1 MSPPRR
7 SIAHLAVIGSISLV
21 GLRGLVG
28 IFGVVSVSGAHAAEV
43 NVAVA
48 ANFASPMET
57 LAQRFQA
64 ATGHT
69 ARVSVGST
77 GRLYSQIVQ
86 GAPFELLLAAD
97 DETPARLVAEGLARA
112 TNRAT
117 YAIGQLVLYSATPGL
132 VDAQGAVLARPG
144 GFQRLAIANPKLAP
158 YGQAAMAVLQARG
171 LAQALAPRLVM
182 GDSIAQAFQFV
193 ATGNAELGF
202 VAWSQVQGARASAG
216 SVWRVPAELH
226 PEIRQDAVLLKSG
239 EANPAAVALWRWLRS
254 AEARQVV
261 AEAGYRLPAP

>member
-1 MSPPRR
+1 MSLPRR

-21 GLRGLVG
+21 GLGG
-28 IFGVVSVSGAHAAEV
+28 ILGVVSVTGAQAAEV
-43 NVAVA
+43 SVAVA
-48 ANFASPMET
+48 ANFASPMEA

-86 GAPFELLLAAD
+86 GAPFELLLSAD
-97 DETPARLVAEGLARA
+97 DETPARLVAEGHARA
-112 TNRAT
+112 ANRAT
-117 YAIGQLVLYSATPGL
+117 YAIGQLALYSATPGL
-132 VDAQGAVLARPG
+132 VDPQGVVLARVG
-144 GFQRLAIANPKLAP
+144 AYRRLAIANPKLAP

-182 GDSIAQAFQFV
+182 GDSIAQTFQFV

-226 PEIRQDAVLLKSG
+226 PEIRQDAVLLKAG

-254 AEARQVV
+254 AEARQVI